1 MPAKVVI
8 RNLCKNYGSIAALR
22 GLNLEIAAGEIV
34 GLLGTNGA
42 GKTTAIECIVGLRTP
57 DDGQVLIDGIDIRD
71 ESAEAR
77 QRIGVVLQNT
87 ALPDQITPIEALA
100 LFGSLYRQRT
110 EPAVL
115 LERFGLTAQTRSRF
129 NSLSGGQRQRLA
141 LALAFVNKPSLIILD
156 EPTAGLDPQA
166 RLELHDAILRLKA
179 EGHTVLLT
187 THYLEEAERL
197 CDRVVIVDRGL
208 VITTGSPGELIARAK
223 NHQTITVL
231 TDRPVNAD
239 RLAQLPG
246 VRKLVAEG
254 LKVELSTTEGTATI
268 QALLPLLALEQVAL
282 VDLHLRQTTLED
294 AFLGL
299 IRTDRENSS
308 EGSS

>member
-22 GLNLEIAAGEIV
+22 GLNLEVAAGEIV

-42 GKTTAIECIVGLRTP
+42 GKTTAIECIVGLRAP

-87 ALPDQITPIEALA
+87 ALPDQVTPIEALV

-115 LERFGLTAQTRSRF
+115 LERFGLTGQPHSRF

-156 EPTAGLDPQA
+156 EPTAGLDAQA
-166 RLELHDAILRLKA
+166 RVELHGAILQLKA

-197 CDRVVIVDRGL
+197 CNQVAIIDRGL

-223 NHQTITVL
+223 NHQTIILT
-231 TDRPVNAD
+231 TDRAVNTG

-246 VRKLVAEG
+246 VQRVEPNG
-254 LKVELSTTEGTATI
+254 LKVELSTTDGTATI
-268 QALLPLLALEQVAL
+268 QALLPLLMRERIVL
-282 VDLHLRQTTLED
+282 VDLHLRQATLED
-294 AFLGL
+294 AFLWQ
-299 IRTDRENSS
+299 IRSARENSS
-308 EGSS
+308 GGPP